1 MQSRHYY
8 SSAFVFLLICLAAF
22 RVRASTVVYEDGGS
36 IFSDTENLIEFDDIH
51 LPVLMPGTYKA
62 SLVDFKI
69 PTAFDLLSLGIA
81 QDGKALGFTFANDTF
96 KFDVVESGTVT
107 AKLVANPTGS
117 SGFYAMQIMAVP
129 IPPAIWL
136 FLSALT
142 GIVSVA
148 RRGAWT

>member
-22 RVRASTVVYEDGGS
+22 RVQASTAVYEEGGA
-36 IFSDTENLIEFDDIH
+36 IFSDTETHTSFD
-51 LPVLMPGTYKA
+51 VLMPGTYKA

-69 PTAFDLLSLGIA
+69 PAAFDLLALGIS
-81 QDGKALGFTFANDTF
+81 QDGNPLGFTFANDTF
-96 KFDVVESGTVT
+96 KFDVVTPGTLT
-107 AKLVANPTGS
+107 ANLVANPQDGT
-117 SGFYAMQIMAVP
+117 SGFYAMQVMAVP